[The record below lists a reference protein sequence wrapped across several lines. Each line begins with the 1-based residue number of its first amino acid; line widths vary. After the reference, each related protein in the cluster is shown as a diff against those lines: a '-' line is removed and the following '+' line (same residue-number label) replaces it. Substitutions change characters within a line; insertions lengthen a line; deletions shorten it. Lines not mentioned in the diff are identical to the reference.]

1 MKSSEDTLRQEKQIL
16 QILTKILTATSTKR
30 ALEQVFG
37 YAHPYNIILPHHHQ
51 MIISMSRNSRVSPQ
65 IPNHLTEGARD

>member
-1 MKSSEDTLRQEKQIL
+1 MKSSEDTLRQEQQIL
-16 QILTKILTATSTKR
+16 HSKIITATSTKR

-51 MIISMSRNSRVSPQ
+51 MIILMSRNSRVSPQ